1 MKPIRVVLLGAA
13 LLLVTAW
20 VQAQSADPFADNFKF
35 YYGFNKKNVIGAAE
49 KMPAADYGFKPTSE
63 VRSFGEVLGHIV
75 DVQNMACSA
84 IKGDPSPTK
93 DSVEKTARAKD
104 DLIKAVKA
112 SFEFCDG
119 AFNNLTETVLREKY
133 KGQRGEY
140 PKSNAASLAVFHTSE
155 HYGNL
160 VVYLRLKGVVPPSSE
175 PAPPQK
181 PETKPAADHSK
192 PPQFDLETYQLGL
205 LRKGPNSGTGTK
217 EEAEKIQ
224 AGHMANIGKMAELGK
239 LIAAGPMMDNGDLRG
254 IFLFKASMDEAK
266 ALAAED
272 PAIKAGR
279 LRMDIFT
286 WMGPKG
292 IGAKLNEEY
301 KKNPNIPMT
310 MTKYH
315 FVILKR
321 GEKWTADS
329 TPELQK
335 LQLDHL
341 WNIRQMMDAGKMPA
355 AGPLANAGE
364 LAGIFVFAT
373 QSAEEAK
380 AWADA
385 DPMVKAGRLTA
396 EIHPWFVAKEVW
408 PN

>member
-1 MKPIRVVLLGAA
+1 MKSIKAVLLIWVLLA
-13 LLLVTAW
+13 LTA
-20 VQAQSADPFADNFKF
+20 VAHAQAADPFANNFKV
-35 YYGFNKKNVIGAAE
+35 YYGFNKQNVIGAAE

-75 DVQNMACSA
+75 DVQNSACSA
-84 IKGDPSPTK
+84 IKGEPGPAK
-93 DSVEKTARAKD
+93 DSVEKTAKTKD
-104 DLIKAVKA
+104 DLVKAVKA

-119 AFNNLTETVLREKY
+119 AFNSLTEAVLREKY
-133 KGQRGEY
+133 KGMRGEY

-160 VVYLRLKGVVPPSSE
+160 VVYLRLKGIVPPSSE
-175 PAPPQK
+175 PPPPQ
-181 PETKPAADHSK
+181 KPAADHSK

-224 AGHMANIGKMAELGK
+224 AGHMANIGKMAQSGK
-239 LIAAGPMMDNGDLRG
+239 LIAAGPMMDDGDLRG
-254 IFLFKASMDEAK
+254 IFLFKASMEEAR

-279 LRMDIFT
+279 LRMEIFT

-301 KKNPNIPMT
+301 RKNPQTPMT

-315 FVILKR
+315 FVLLKR
-321 GEKWTADS
+321 GAKWTAES

-355 AGPLANAGE
+355 AGPLANAGD
-364 LAGIFVFAT
+364 LAGIFVFTT

-380 AWADA
+380 AWAES
-385 DPMVKAGRLTA
+385 DPAVKAGRLA
-396 EIHPWFVAKEVW
+396 VEIHPWFVAKEVW
-408 PN
+408 P